1 MEFLAHLDEALF
13 VFLTAK
19 PDTAV
24 LLNIFG
30 VFCAKFLIY
39 MIPLH
44 LVVLWFCGKV
54 IDRRAAL
61 AILLAAGLALLLGY
75 GISLFYFRLR
85 PFMAGLGE
93 SLIQHKASASF
104 PSSHSIIF
112 AAYVYVL
119 YFYRYKQVLLT
130 ALLACFF
137 MGWGRVFV
145 GVHYPFD
152 IFGGFV
158 LGASIS
164 WLVVRVATPWIPA
177 FIYNVPPLKKP

>member
-1 MEFLAHLDEALF
+1 MRKIFDLYDSSSF
-13 VFLTAK
+13 GR
-19 PDTAV
+19 PMV
-24 LLNIFG
+24 LWQSNRPPRGSSYFT
-30 VFCAKFLIY
+30 CRRAC
-39 MIPLH
+39 
-44 LVVLWFCGKV
+44 LVVGVWDF
-54 IDRRAAL
+54 AF
-61 AILLAAGLALLLGY
+61 
-75 GISLFYFRLR
+75 LFSFTS
-85 PFMAGLGE
+85 FMAGLGE